1 MKMKEIRDLIDFISE
16 SGLNEVNIET
26 EDFKISVK
34 RDPKV
39 KAHVVDKTAEKLSL
53 PTVTSTPAPIS
64 TPEPTDG
71 ETSGFQGDN
80 GNEDIK
86 SKYVEIN
93 SPMIGTF
100 YRAPS
105 ADADSFVNVGD
116 SVASGQP
123 VCIVE
128 AMKLF
133 NEIESEVSGTI
144 VKVLVEDATPVE
156 YDQPLFLVDPLVT

>member
-39 KAHVVDKTAEKLSL
+39 KTQVVDKTAVQLAT
-53 PTVTSTPAPIS
+53 PTVPSTPASIS
-64 TPEPTDG
+64 TPEPIDS
-71 ETSGFQGDN
+71 EASGFQGDN
-80 GNEDIK
+80 GSEDAK
-86 SKYVEIN
+86 SIYVEIK

-100 YRAPS
+100 YRASNP
-105 ADADSFVNVGD
+105 DAEAFVNVGD
-116 SVASGQP
+116 GVASGQP

-144 VKVLVEDATPVE
+144 VKVLIEDATPVE
-156 YDQPLFLVDPLVT
+156 YDQPLFLVDPS

>member
-1 MKMKEIRDLIDFISE
+1 MKEIRDLIDFISE

-39 KAHVVDKTAEKLSL
+39 KAQIVDKTAVQVAT
-53 PTVTSTPAPIS
+53 PTVSSTPTSIP
-64 TPEPTDG
+64 TPEPVDS
-71 ETSGFQGDN
+71 ETSGLQGDN
-80 GNEDIK
+80 GSEDAK
-86 SKYVEIN
+86 SKYIEIN

-100 YRAPS
+100 YRAPNQE
-105 ADADSFVNVGD
+105 ADPFINVGD
-116 SVASGQP
+116 SIANGQP

-156 YDQPLFLVDPLVT
+156 YDQPLFLVDPS